1 MNIINPICPIRAT
14 EVRVIKVLV
23 KSNIRLRSIKIIL
36 TRGKRHRS
44 GKYHL
49 HDELFS
55 SRGNLRTM

>member
-1 MNIINPICPIRAT
+1 MNIINPICPIRTT

-23 KSNIRLRSIKIIL
+23 KSNIRLRLIKIIL
-36 TRGKRHRS
+36 TREKRHRS

-49 HDELFS
+49 RDELFS